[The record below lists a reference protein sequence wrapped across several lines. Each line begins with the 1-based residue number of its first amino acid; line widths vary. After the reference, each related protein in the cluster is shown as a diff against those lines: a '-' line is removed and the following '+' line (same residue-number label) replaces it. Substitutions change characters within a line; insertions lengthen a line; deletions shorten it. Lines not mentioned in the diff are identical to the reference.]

1 MFKEFCY
8 FDLETGDYVKLNCS
22 LKDDVKEDDLAV
34 FYNQLYSMKLD
45 TTSEKKTNVDKSKN
59 TGDLKICFFNMI
71 NSDELSFEG
80 IYNLFESDTQRK
92 SPRLAVAVESFL
104 GMFEFEED
112 SRYSSEVFSVMLRNA
127 DSRMFSE
134 DSPEFERHLRSSEYN
149 TKMLMLTGCQPV
161 ISNKKTQNRHI

>member
-59 TGDLKICFFNMI
+59 TGDF
-71 NSDELSFEG
+71 
-80 IYNLFESDTQRK
+80 K
-92 SPRLAVAVESFL
+92 S
-104 GMFEFEED
+104 
-112 SRYSSEVFSVMLRNA
+112 
-127 DSRMFSE
+127 
-134 DSPEFERHLRSSEYN
+134 
-149 TKMLMLTGCQPV
+149 K
-161 ISNKKTQNRHI
+161 